1 MSSTEP
7 RPENWDDLCQ
17 SIQQTWPRSR
27 WCGVGVVIGCSGG
40 ADSVALVRAL
50 HHLRQQPSAGPPT
63 GFLTLA
69 HFNHAT
75 RGEES
80 ERDESFVREL
90 ATQLE
95 LPFVGRRSDRVG
107 VRDEESLRR
116 MRLRFLQ
123 ESAEQSGARYVA
135 VAHSSDDN
143 VETVLHHLLRGTGPR
158 GLAGIRPFRSLGEDT
173 VLIRPLLTVS
183 RDCIRTSLRS
193 INQPWCEDSSNA
205 SRDYRRNWIRHE
217 LIPLIQSKYPGAN
230 EAIFRAAATQRD
242 WVQTIESMADDW
254 RTQHVHVGDT
264 VVIQCDIETDATVI
278 ITAMQQ
284 LWSTQQWPMRSM
296 SHSHWQLVYQYIADT
311 QSGVCI
317 LPGAIRMES
326 TDGCVVLQRED

>member
-1 MSSTEP
+1 WS
-7 RPENWDDLCQ
+7 
-17 SIQQTWPRSR
+17 
-27 WCGVGVVIGCSGG
+27 GVGVVIGCSGG

-50 HHLRQQPSAGPPT
+50 QHLRSQPAADPPT

-80 ERDESFVREL
+80 ERDELFVRAL

-95 LPFVGRRSDRVG
+95 LPFVGRRSDRVDA
-107 VRDEESLRR
+107 RDEESLRK
-116 MRLRFLQ
+116 MRLRFLT
-123 ESAEQSGARYVA
+123 ESAEQLGARYVA

-173 VLIRPLLTVS
+173 VLIRPLRNVS
-183 RDCIRTSLRS
+183 RDRIRSALRS
-193 INQPWCEDSSNA
+193 INQPWCEDSSNT

-217 LIPLIQSKYPGAN
+217 LMPLILSKYPDAN
-230 EAIFRAAATQRD
+230 EAIFRAATTQRD
-242 WVQTIESMADDW
+242 WVQTIESMAENW
-254 RTQHVHVGDT
+254 RAQHVHIGDT
-264 VVIQCDIETDATVI
+264 VVIQCDGQTDATVI

-284 LWSTQQWPMRSM
+284 LWSSLQWPMQSM
-296 SHSHWQLVYQYIADT
+296 SHSHWQQLYQYVSNAPTGI
-311 QSGVCI
+311 CM
-317 LPGAIRMES
+317 LPGTIRIES
-326 TDGCVVLQRED
+326 IDGCVVLQRDG